1 MAPHLS
7 LKELDLLRHWSGALK
22 LSPVQIHAKL
32 EKRRTRAGWVGGM
45 KGEGSCEQGTK
56 TDENRTK
63 TGRKP
68 GLVYL

>member
-7 LKELDLLRHWSGALK
+7 LKELDLLRHLSGALK

-45 KGEGSCEQGTK
+45 RGKGLTSRVRK
-56 TDENRTK
+56 PDENRTK
-63 TGRKP
+63 TGPR
-68 GLVYL
+68 